1 MGNSWGNNPSVF
13 AIEFA
18 ADERVE
24 RHIATGEEVLDFNGL
39 ESIRV
44 GRQEIRIDV
53 CRKGEN
59 RSSMHAWLQ
68 IDSEQELAYL
78 HNGGILPYVVRKALR

>member
-1 MGNSWGNNPSVF
+1 MSGSSGTLRPAKKSS
-13 AIEFA
+13 I
-18 ADERVE
+18 
-24 RHIATGEEVLDFNGL
+24 FNGL

-59 RSSMHAWLQ
+59 TSSMHAWLQ